1 VVARPGFDMGFTSS
15 GVPARPYYRRHWSAV
30 VHYFGE
36 TVYAKPFSLA
46 AATRAM
52 ETKAPKLALGAARQS
67 AVARAAL
74 TILMPLKQ
82 YRLSFCVSR

>member
-1 VVARPGFDMGFTSS
+1 
-15 GVPARPYYRRHWSAV
+15 
-30 VHYFGE
+30 
-36 TVYAKPFSLA
+36 
-46 AATRAM
+46 M

-82 YRLSFCVSR
+82 YRLSFLRKSLGSVLRQNWTQWKLCIIVEKIR